1 MNMASD
7 TLYAA
12 LFWINAPSETRRREI
27 EAEARRAAKG
37 ADPLG
42 AAEAEEAT
50 HQEAWVQAKWE
61 FERLYAAYAASKSE
75 EDRLEAGHAQLA
87 LESAGRYLRA
97 AMIAKE
103 FVAAA
108 LVAA

>member
-1 MNMASD
+1 MASD

-12 LFWINAPSETRRREI
+12 LFWIQQPSEAYRRQI
-27 EAEARRAAKG
+27 EAEARLAAKG

-42 AAEAEEAT
+42 AAEAEETALR
-50 HQEAWVQAKWE
+50 EAWVQAMWE
-61 FERLYAAYAASKSE
+61 FERVYAAYAASKSE
-75 EDRLEAGHAQLA
+75 EDRLAAGHALLA
-87 LESAGRYLRA
+87 LESARLYLWA
-97 AMIAKE
+97 AMIARE

>member
-1 MNMASD
+1 MASNI
-7 TLYAA
+7 LYAA
-12 LFWINAPSETRRREI
+12 LFWTQTPTEAYRRDI

-50 HQEAWVQAKWE
+50 HREAWVQAKWE
-61 FERLYAAYAASKSE
+61 FERVYEVYAVSKE
-75 EDRLEAGHAQLA
+75 EDRLAAGHAQLA

-97 AMIAKE
+97 AMIARE
-103 FVAAA
+103 FISVALLTA
-108 LVAA
+108 